1 MCTVSMKERTG
12 REGIGGG
19 REKEREEKRERERR
33 KERGR
38 EREGNPNFLHYNFYH
53 ITFSQS
59 TTHVTVN
66 PYTPTMFIGGCYFNL
81 EIR

>member
-1 MCTVSMKERTG
+1 MCTVSMKERTR

-19 REKEREEKRERERR
+19 REKEREEKRERETER
-33 KERGR
+33 ERG
-38 EREGNPNFLHYNFYH
+38 GNPNFLHYNFYH

-59 TTHVTVN
+59 TTRVPVN
-66 PYTPTMFIGGCYFNL
+66 PYTSTLFICGCYFNL